1 MSYLKLLELEI
12 KLDNYLNDISGYAE
26 SACDYLMDSNSELDK
41 NEVVMYLSSIP
52 EYVEDIKELTQK
64 IEEEYEQERRDEN
77 E

>member
-12 KLDNYLNDISGYAE
+12 KLGNYLNDISGYAE

-41 NEVVMYLSSIP
+41 DEVVMYLSSIP
-52 EYVEDIKELTQK
+52 EYVEDIKEMIQK
-64 IEEEYEQERRDEN
+64 IEEEYEQEGRDKN